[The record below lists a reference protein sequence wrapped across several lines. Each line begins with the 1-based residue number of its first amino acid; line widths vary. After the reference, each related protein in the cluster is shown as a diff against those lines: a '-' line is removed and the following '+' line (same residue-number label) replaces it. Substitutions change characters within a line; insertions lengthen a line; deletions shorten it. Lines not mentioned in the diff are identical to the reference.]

1 MQVASLG
8 FARYCIHKNVNY
20 ANKGNRHMLLVCKML
35 ISELSDF
42 ELARILNMFKKKR
55 PKDTSLRQYEKSQER
70 NRHTI
75 LCIIQ
80 DA

>member
-1 MQVASLG
+1 M
-8 FARYCIHKNVNY
+8 
-20 ANKGNRHMLLVCKML
+20 
-35 ISELSDF
+35 SDF

-80 DA
+80 DAWSQICQTYKEMIFHEVIYVKI